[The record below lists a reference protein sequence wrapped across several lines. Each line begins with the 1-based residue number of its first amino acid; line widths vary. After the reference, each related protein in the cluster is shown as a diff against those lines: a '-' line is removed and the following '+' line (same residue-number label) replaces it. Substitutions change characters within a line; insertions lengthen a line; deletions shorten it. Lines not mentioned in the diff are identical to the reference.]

1 MSICSYF
8 TVKQRDL
15 PEMETVVSSSEVK
28 RAIGVKRVTD
38 EEGDSSE
45 SKRATRIHILN
56 YKYGLYM

>member
-15 PEMETVVSSSEVK
+15 PELETVVTSSEVK

-38 EEGDSSE
+38 EEGDASE
-45 SKRATRIHILN
+45 SKKARRR
-56 YKYGLYM
+56 GYMY